1 MATISTAAALCPS
14 SPLLELPVE
23 TCHQLFTEASKQYY
37 RAASFKLVFSHAFNF
52 FRVDPMHQNLA
63 AHPILQR
70 IRRVELVFFCDILLL
85 KEYPSFGLTA
95 FCAEIKRRAQR
106 ACEVLKSA
114 RGLRHVVVSWV
125 DTTGTGGWDEKAC
138 MLEPLE
144 MLLNGQVQLHVGE
157 LNAEGW
163 AVEDFT
169 RAVLRLGT
177 TVGRDAPLV
186 GESD

>member
-23 TCHQLFTEASKQYY
+23 LFTEASEQFY

-52 FRVDPMHQNLA
+52 FRVDPTHRNLA

-125 DTTGTGGWDEKAC
+125 DTTGTGSWDEKAC

-163 AVEDFT
+163 AIEDFT
-169 RAVLRLGT
+169 RVVLRLGT
-177 TVGRDAPLV
+177 TVRRDAPLV
-186 GESD
+186 EESD